1 MVFPTAPVCPFCGAA
16 YALDKREIKAHE
28 EIQLERITEE
38 KKRELER
45 VKKKQRM
52 EVGMCTTFK
61 ELIQIQQERGYKN
74 GWAFR
79 MAKLKGIKIERVEV

>member
-1 MVFPTAPVCPFCGAA
+1 M
-16 YALDKREIKAHE
+16 
-28 EIQLERITEE
+28 ERITEE